1 MAQIGNPWLDISESD
16 YVGHMSSPDVNQ
28 RPVLSRLL
36 RDALESAPLRPTD
49 GWLSIPASPGL
60 GVAVDE
66 ATLAR
71 FSPRH
76 GA

>member
-1 MAQIGNPWLDISESD
+1 LHFVAAIHDTDLFECQATPNEI
-16 YVGHMSSPDVNQ
+16 
-28 RPVLSRLL
+28 

-60 GVAVDE
+60 GVAIDE
-66 ATLAR
+66 AALAR